1 MILFLIVLYLVA
13 LFTPV
18 ILGMLKKVSMRWV
31 LLWVGILLFP
41 FFLVVLLTGLARI
54 NRRGVE
60 FITGRKG

>member
-41 FFLVVLLTGLARI
+41 FFLVVLLTGRI

>member
-1 MILFLIVLYLVA
+1 MILFLVVLYIVA

-41 FFLVVLLTGLARI
+41 FFLVVLLTGRI